1 MLRFSE
7 LPSIVPESELIS
19 KHDFPVHHLLYD
31 SRKLIVSESSIFFA
45 FKSSRRDGHDFIPD
59 LYEKGIRQFVVNKS
73 FNHEPFPEAG
83 FLLVDEPVIAMQH
96 IAAWHRRQFDYPVIG
111 ITGSNG
117 KTIVKEWLSSV
128 LSGQYQI
135 VKSPRSFNSQ
145 IGVPLSVWQ
154 MNAGHTLGIFEAG
167 ISRTGEMVKLE
178 KVIKPDIGIFTN
190 IGPAHAEGFEDQE
203 QKIEEKLILFKDAK
217 LVIYNSD
224 QADVKRQIERSG
236 LKSFS
241 WGIEGEPDLK
251 VLSKSTTSISATF
264 QGVEFAL
271 DIPFKDSA
279 SFENVMHCVA
289 TMLYFGIP
297 MEKVEEK
304 VSRLRPLKMRLE
316 LKEGIHNS
324 LLIDDAYNNDIAG
337 LTTALSF
344 LEQQKQ
350 KPKKSLILSDL
361 FEYGTRPEDLYKEIS
376 EIIDQKELDL
386 FIGIGP
392 EMSQYKN
399 LFKVKSEFYASTES
413 FLSGFDFNLLSD
425 HLILVKGART
435 FQFEKIV
442 QSLTGKLHGTI
453 LEINLDALTNNL
465 NYYRSKLKPETRV
478 MVMVKAFAYGSGS
491 AEVAS
496 LLQFHKVDYLGV
508 AYADE
513 GVRLREQGITIP
525 IMVMNPSVNSFSKML
540 EYNLEPEIYNFKLL
554 DEFLSMAQRI
564 GQSQSI
570 HVKLDTGMHRLG
582 FESKDLHELIQKLE
596 KNKEYLHVQS
606 VFTHLAGADE
616 EIFNDFTIN
625 QLNEFDRMASEIEN
639 KLAYTCIKHALNSA
653 GIVRFPDKQ
662 MDMVRLGIGLYGV
675 EATGLDQQELLPVG
689 TFKTTISQ
697 IKEVSPGETVG
708 YSRKG
713 KVSVP
718 KKIATIAVG
727 YADGYDRRFGNGVG
741 KVLINETLCPIIG
754 NVCMDMSMVDI
765 TGVEANEGDQVILFG
780 QKPTIIDCAQDIG
793 TIPYEILTNV
803 GERVKRIFYS
813 E

>member
-7 LPSIVPESELIS
+7 LSSIVEDSEVVV
-19 KHDFPVHHLLYD
+19 KRDYPVHHLLYD
-31 SRKLIVSESSIFFA
+31 SRKLIISESSVFFA
-45 FKSSRRDGHDFIPD
+45 LKSSRRDAHEFIPA

-73 FNHEPFPEAG
+73 FNHESFPEAG
-83 FLLVDEPVIAMQH
+83 FLLVDEPVLAMQQ
-96 IAAWHRRQFDYPVIG
+96 IAAWHRRQFNYPVIG

-128 LSGQYQI
+128 LSGPYQI

-167 ISRTGEMVKLE
+167 ISRIGEMEKLE

-190 IGPAHAEGFEDQE
+190 IGPAHAEGFENQE
-203 QKIEEKLILFKDAK
+203 QKIKEKLTLFKDSK
-217 LVIYNSD
+217 VVIYNSD
-224 QADVKRQIERSG
+224 QAEVKKQIVGSG
-236 LKSFS
+236 LRTFS
-241 WGIEGEPDLK
+241 WGREGDPDLK
-251 VLSKSTTSISATF
+251 VLSESSTSVSATF
-264 QGVEFAL
+264 QGIEFTM

-279 SFENVMHCVA
+279 SFQNVMHCVA

-350 KPKKSLILSDL
+350 KSKKAVILSDL
-361 FEYGTRPEDLYKEIS
+361 FEYGTKPQELYEEIA
-376 EIIDQKELDL
+376 EIIDQKGLDL
-386 FIGIGP
+386 FIGIGL

-399 LFKVKSEFYASTES
+399 LFKVKSEFYTSTES
-413 FLSGFDFNLLSD
+413 FLSDFDFNLLSD
-425 HLILVKGART
+425 HLILVKGARA

-442 QSLTGKLHGTI
+442 QSLTGKLHGTV

-465 NYYRSKLKPETRV
+465 NYYRSKLKPETRI

-525 IMVMNPSVNSFSKML
+525 IMVMNPSINSFAKML

-554 DEFLSMAQRI
+554 DEFLSMAQRT

-582 FESKDLHELIQKLE
+582 FESKDLPVLLEKLD

-606 VFTHLAGADE
+606 VFTHLAGADDAA
-616 EIFNDFTIN
+616 FNEFSID
-625 QLNEFDRMASEIEN
+625 QLNEFNNMAEAIEH
-639 KLAYTCIKHALNSA
+639 KLGYTCIKHALNSA
-653 GIVRFPDKQ
+653 GIVRFPEKQ

-675 EATGLDQQELLPVG
+675 EATGIDQQELLPVG

-708 YSRKG
+708 YSRNG
-713 KVSVP
+713 KISVP

-727 YADGYDRRFGNGVG
+727 YADGYDRRFSNGVG

-754 NVCMDMSMVDI
+754 NVCMDMSMIDI

-780 QKPTIIDCAQDIG
+780 QKPTIIDCASQIG